1 MGEGGGWLR
10 GAGGLLLFAAVATKN
25 KPWKLAIVVAGIL
38 VWCACVVEPI
48 VRFWL
53 VARSLPAVQAWRLR
67 SLSLGFGALVAVLL
81 FAISA
86 GLLIRSQ
93 PLTVVLEL
101 VTLAIIPLLYAS
113 FAPPARLPPQ

>member
-25 KPWKLAIVVAGIL
+25 KPVQLAIVVAWIL

-67 SLSLGFGALVAVLL
+67 SLSLGFGALVAGLL
-81 FAISA
+81 FALSA
-86 GLLIRSQ
+86 GLLIPS
-93 PLTVVLEL
+93 PLITVVIEL
-101 VTLAIIPLLYAS
+101 LALAIIP
-113 FAPPARLPPQ
+113 